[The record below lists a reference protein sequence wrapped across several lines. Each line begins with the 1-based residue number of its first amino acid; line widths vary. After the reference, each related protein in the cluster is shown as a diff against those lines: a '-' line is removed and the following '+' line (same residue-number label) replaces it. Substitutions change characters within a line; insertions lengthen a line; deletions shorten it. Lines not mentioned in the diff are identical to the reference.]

1 MLASP
6 RAPDLPWPLP
16 LLRLVPLPLLQ
27 PILSLIGTQVAKAQ
41 PDVFSRLGPHAQ
53 KSFVID
59 PTDLPFVLVL
69 KPKPDAPALSA
80 WRRDSAPQSHARI
93 AGSFLNLFDLIDGS
107 LDGDALF
114 FSRKLRVTGDT
125 EAVVALRNAL
135 DDVDGG
141 VVESITRA
149 FGPLSGV
156 AAMTVSHM
164 RTLGGRGLG
173 GRGRTHE

>member
-6 RAPDLPWPLP
+6 PAPAALPWPLP
-16 LLRLVPLPLLQ
+16 LLRFLPLPLLQ
-27 PILSLIGTQVAKAQ
+27 PVLTLIGTQVAKSQ
-41 PDVFSRLGPHAQ
+41 PDVFLRLGPHAQ
-53 KSFVID
+53 KSFIID

-69 KPKPDAPALSA
+69 QPRPEAPALGA
-80 WRRDSAPQSHARI
+80 WRRVNAPRGHARI

-149 FGPLSGV
+149 FGPLSGI
-156 AAMTVSHM
+156 AAMTVAQL
-164 RTLGGRGLG
+164 RTLGGRGK
-173 GRGRTHE
+173 RHE

>member
-1 MLASP
+1 M
-6 RAPDLPWPLP
+6 
-16 LLRLVPLPLLQ
+16 
-27 PILSLIGTQVAKAQ
+27 
-41 PDVFSRLGPHAQ
+41 
-53 KSFVID
+53 
-59 PTDLPFVLVL
+59 VL
-69 KPKPDAPALSA
+69 KPRPEAPSLSA
-80 WRRDSAPQSHARI
+80 WRRGDEPSSHARI
-93 AGSFLNLFDLIDGS
+93 AGSFLDLFDLIDGS

-141 VVESITRA
+141 VVQAVTKA

-164 RTLGGRGLG
+164 RTLGGRG
-173 GRGRTHE
+173 RKNHE

>member
-1 MLASP
+1 MLASS

-16 LLRLVPLPLLQ
+16 LLRFLPLPFLQ
-27 PILSLIGTQVAKAQ
+27 PVLTLIGTQVAKAQ
-41 PDVFSRLGPHAQ
+41 PDVFLRLGPHAE
-53 KSFVID
+53 KSFTIV
-59 PTDLPFVLVL
+59 PTDLPFVLML
-69 KPKPDAPALSA
+69 QPRPDAPTLSA
-80 WRRDSAPQSHARI
+80 WRRVDAPRSDARI
-93 AGSFLNLFDLIDGS
+93 AGSFLNLFDLIDGA

-149 FGPLSGV
+149 FGPLSGI
-156 AAMTVSHM
+156 ASATVSHL
-164 RTLGGRGLG
+164 RTVGGRGKN
-173 GRGRTHE
+173 HE

>member
-6 RAPDLPWPLP
+6 LATDRPWPLP
-16 LLRLVPLPLLQ
+16 LLRFLPLPLLQ
-27 PILSLIGTQVAKAQ
+27 PILTLIGTQVARSQ
-41 PDVFSRLGPHAQ
+41 PDVFTRLGPHAL

-69 KPKPDAPALSA
+69 KPRPDAPSLSA
-80 WRRDSAPQSHARI
+80 WRRNDAPHSHACI

-141 VVESITRA
+141 VVESITKA
-149 FGPLSGV
+149 FGPLSGI
-156 AAMTVSHM
+156 AAMTVSHL
-164 RTLGGRGLG
+164 RTIGGRGKN
-173 GRGRTHE
+173 HE

>member
-6 RAPDLPWPLP
+6 LATDRPSPLP
-16 LLRLVPLPLLQ
+16 LLRFLPLPLLQ
-27 PILSLIGTQVAKAQ
+27 PILTLIVTQVAKAQ
-41 PDVFSRLGPHAQ
+41 PDVFLRLGPHAL

-59 PTDLPFVLVL
+59 PTDFPFVLVL
-69 KPKPDAPALSA
+69 KPRPDAPSLGA
-80 WRRDSAPQSHARI
+80 RRRGDAPRSDACI
-93 AGSFLNLFDLIDGS
+93 AGSFLDLFDLIDGS

-141 VVESITRA
+141 LVASVTNA
-149 FGPLSGV
+149 FGPLSGL
-156 AAMTVSHM
+156 AAMAVSHF
-164 RTLGGRGLG
+164 RRLGGG
-173 GRGRTHE
+173 GKNHD

>member
-6 RAPDLPWPLP
+6 LATDRPWPLP
-16 LLRLVPLPLLQ
+16 LLRFLPLPLLQ
-27 PILSLIGTQVAKAQ
+27 PILTLIGTQVARSR
-41 PDVFSRLGPHAQ
+41 PDVFTRLGPHAQ

-69 KPKPDAPALSA
+69 KPRPDAPSLSA
-80 WRRDSAPQSHARI
+80 WRRNDAPHSHACI

-107 LDGDALF
+107 LDGDALL

-141 VVESITRA
+141 VVESITKA
-149 FGPLSGV
+149 FGPLSGL
-156 AAMTVSHM
+156 AAMTVRHM
-164 RTLGGRGLG
+164 RTLGGRKN
-173 GRGRTHE
+173 HE

>member
-6 RAPDLPWPLP
+6 LATDRPWPLP
-16 LLRLVPLPLLQ
+16 LLRFLPLPLLQ
-27 PILSLIGTQVAKAQ
+27 PILTLIGTQVARSR
-41 PDVFSRLGPHAQ
+41 PDVFTRLGPHAQ

-69 KPKPDAPALSA
+69 KPRPDAPSLSA
-80 WRRDSAPQSHARI
+80 WRRNDVPHSHARI

-114 FSRKLRVTGDT
+114 FSRRLRVTGDT

-149 FGPLSGV
+149 FGPL
-156 AAMTVSHM
+156 APIATMTVSH
-164 RTLGGRGLG
+164 LRGLSRQG
-173 GRGRTHE
+173 EKS

>member
-1 MLASP
+1 MLAPPVASD
-6 RAPDLPWPLP
+6 RPWPLP
-16 LLRLVPLPLLQ
+16 LLRFLPLPLLQ
-27 PILSLIGTQVAKAQ
+27 PILSLIGTQVARKQ
-41 PDVFSRLGPHAQ
+41 PDVFLRLGPHAQ

-59 PTDLPFVLVL
+59 PTDLPFVMVL
-69 KPKPDAPALSA
+69 KPRPEAPSLSA
-80 WRRDSAPQSHARI
+80 WRRGDVPYSHAQI
-93 AGSFLNLFDLIDGS
+93 AGSFLDLFDLIDGS

-141 VVESITRA
+141 VVESITRS

-156 AAMTVSHM
+156 AAMTVSHL
-164 RTLGGRGLG
+164 RTLGGRGEN
-173 GRGRTHE
+173 HE

>member
-6 RAPDLPWPLP
+6 LATDRPWPLP
-16 LLRLVPLPLLQ
+16 LLRFLPLPLLQ
-27 PILSLIGTQVAKAQ
+27 PILTLIGTQVARSR
-41 PDVFSRLGPHAQ
+41 PDVFTRLGPHAQ

-69 KPKPDAPALSA
+69 KPRPDAPSLSA
-80 WRRDSAPQSHARI
+80 WRRNDAPHSHACI

-141 VVESITRA
+141 VVESITKA
-149 FGPLSGV
+149 FGPLSGL
-156 AAMTVSHM
+156 AAMTVRHM
-164 RTLGGRGLG
+164 RTLGGRKN
-173 GRGRTHE
+173 HE

>member
-1 MLASP
+1 MLAQPLASD
-6 RAPDLPWPLP
+6 RPWPLP
-16 LLRLVPLPLLQ
+16 LLRFLPLPLLQ
-27 PILSLIGTQVAKAQ
+27 PILSLIGTQVGRAQ
-41 PDVFSRLGPHAQ
+41 PDVFTRLGPHAL

-59 PTDLPFVLVL
+59 PTDLPFVLML
-69 KPKPDAPALSA
+69 KPRPDAPSLSA
-80 WRRDSAPQSHARI
+80 WRRGDAPYSDACI

-149 FGPLSGV
+149 FGPL
-156 AAMTVSHM
+156 APIATMTVSHL
-164 RTLGGRGLG
+164 RTLGGRG
-173 GRGRTHE
+173 RNHE

>member
-1 MLASP
+1 MLAQPLASD
-6 RAPDLPWPLP
+6 RPWPLP
-16 LLRLVPLPLLQ
+16 LLRFLPLPLLQ
-27 PILSLIGTQVAKAQ
+27 PILSLIGTQVGRAQ
-41 PDVFSRLGPHAQ
+41 PDVFTRLGPHAL

-59 PTDLPFVLVL
+59 PTDLPFVLML
-69 KPKPDAPALSA
+69 KPRPDAPSLSA
-80 WRRDSAPQSHARI
+80 WRRGDAPYSHARI
-93 AGSFLNLFDLIDGS
+93 AGSFLDLFDLIDGS

-149 FGPLSGV
+149 FGPLAPIATV
-156 AAMTVSHM
+156 TVSHL
-164 RTLGGRGLG
+164 RTLGGRG
-173 GRGRTHE
+173 RNHE

>member
-6 RAPDLPWPLP
+6 PASALPWPLP
-16 LLRLVPLPLLQ
+16 LLRFLPLPLLQ
-27 PILSLIGTQVAKAQ
+27 PILTLIGTQVAKAQ
-41 PDVFSRLGPHAQ
+41 PDVFLRLGPHAQ

-69 KPKPDAPALSA
+69 QPKPNAPSLSA
-80 WRRDSAPQSHARI
+80 WRRADAPRSHARI
-93 AGSFLNLFDLIDGS
+93 AGSFLNLFDLIDGA

-141 VVESITRA
+141 VVESIIRA
-149 FGPLSGV
+149 FGPLSGI
-156 AAMTVSHM
+156 AAMTVSHL
-164 RTLGGRGLG
+164 RTLGGRGKN
-173 GRGRTHE
+173 HE

>member
-1 MLASP
+1 MLASS
-6 RAPDLPWPLP
+6 RAPERSPDPPWPLP
-16 LLRLVPLPLLQ
+16 LLRFLPLPLLQ
-27 PILSLIGTQVAKAQ
+27 PILTLIGTQVAKAQ
-41 PDVFSRLGPHAQ
+41 PDVFVRLGPHAQ

-69 KPKPDAPALSA
+69 KPRPEAPALSA
-80 WRRDSAPQSHARI
+80 WRRGSAPHSHARI
-93 AGSFLNLFDLIDGS
+93 AGSFLNLFDLIDGA

-141 VVESITRA
+141 VVESIARA

-156 AAMTVSHM
+156 ASATVSHL
-164 RTLGGRGLG
+164 RTLGGRGKS
-173 GRGRTHE
+173 HE

>member
-6 RAPDLPWPLP
+6 LATDRPWPLP
-16 LLRLVPLPLLQ
+16 LLRFLPLPLLQ
-27 PILSLIGTQVAKAQ
+27 PILTLIGTQVARSR
-41 PDVFSRLGPHAQ
+41 PDVFTRLGPHAQ

-69 KPKPDAPALSA
+69 KPRPDAPSLSA
-80 WRRDSAPQSHARI
+80 WRRNDAPHSHACI

-141 VVESITRA
+141 VVESIINA
-149 FGPLSGV
+149 FGPLSGL
-156 AAMTVSHM
+156 AAMTVKHM
-164 RTLGGRGLG
+164 RTLGGRKN
-173 GRGRTHE
+173 HE

>member
-1 MLASP
+1 MVAPSLAS
-6 RAPDLPWPLP
+6 DSPWPIP
-16 LLRLVPLPLLQ
+16 LLRFLPLPLLQ
-27 PILSLIGTQVAKAQ
+27 PILNLIGTKVARAQ
-41 PDVFSRLGPHAQ
+41 PDVFTRLGPHAL

-59 PTDLPFVLVL
+59 PTDLPFVMVL
-69 KPKPDAPALSA
+69 KPRPEAPSLSA
-80 WRRDSAPQSHARI
+80 WRRGDVPYSHARI
-93 AGSFLNLFDLIDGS
+93 AGSFLDLFDLIDGS

-141 VVESITRA
+141 VVASITNA

-156 AAMTVSHM
+156 AAMTVSHL
-164 RTLGGRGLG
+164 RTLGGRGKI
-173 GRGRTHE
+173 HE

>member
-6 RAPDLPWPLP
+6 LATDRPWPLP
-16 LLRLVPLPLLQ
+16 LLRFLPLPLLQ
-27 PILSLIGTQVAKAQ
+27 PILTLIGTQVARSQ
-41 PDVFSRLGPHAQ
+41 PDVFTRLGPHAL

-59 PTDLPFVLVL
+59 PIDLPFVLVL
-69 KPKPDAPALSA
+69 KPRPDAPSLSA
-80 WRRDSAPQSHARI
+80 WRRNDAPHSHACI

-141 VVESITRA
+141 VVESITKA
-149 FGPLSGV
+149 FGPLSGL
-156 AAMTVSHM
+156 AAMTVRHM
-164 RTLGGRGLG
+164 RTLGGRK
-173 GRGRTHE
+173 THE

>member
-6 RAPDLPWPLP
+6 LVAGRPSPLP
-16 LLRLVPLPLLQ
+16 LLRFLPLPLLQ
-27 PILSLIGTQVAKAQ
+27 PILTLISTQVARAQ
-41 PDVFSRLGPHAQ
+41 PDVFARLGPHAL

-59 PTDLPFVLVL
+59 PTDFPFVLVL
-69 KPKPDAPALSA
+69 KPRPDAPSLSA
-80 WRRDSAPQSHARI
+80 RRRGDVPHSDACI
-93 AGSFLNLFDLIDGS
+93 AGSFLDLFDLIDGS

-141 VVESITRA
+141 LVASVTRA
-149 FGPLSGV
+149 FGPLSGL
-156 AAMTVSHM
+156 ATMTVSHF
-164 RTLGGRGLG
+164 RALGGRGKN
-173 GRGRTHE
+173 HE

>member
-1 MLASP
+1 MFASP
-6 RAPDLPWPLP
+6 AASVRPSPVP
-16 LLRLVPLPLLQ
+16 LLRLLPLPLLQ
-27 PILSLIGTQVAKAQ
+27 PILILIGTQVARSR
-41 PDVFSRLGPHAQ
+41 PDVFTRLGPHAQ

-69 KPKPDAPALSA
+69 KPRPDAPSLSA
-80 WRRDSAPQSHARI
+80 WRRNDAPHSHACI

-141 VVESITRA
+141 GVESITKA
-149 FGPLSGV
+149 FGPLSRF
-156 AAMTVSHM
+156 AAMTVSHL
-164 RTLGGRGLG
+164 RTIGGRGKN
-173 GRGRTHE
+173 HE